1 MKPTPSLTLKSLAA
15 VAGLAMIA
23 DASAF
28 LMPPVVQQGAT
39 LYSPTRS
46 LGDQKI
52 RLRSW
57 GSGLIAETD
66 EAAFEGTSSLRITSR
81 NFFQGGTL
89 IYETPVNLTAAYDDK
104 SNLLRLVYQPLG
116 TVSNSGAGGRNGSG
130 GRPGADGP
138 TGGGREPG
146 GRGTPRPG
154 GAPLGGL
161 MGSQSGPGGRAPQ
174 NGPGGPPGLGGSMGR
189 GGPGQGAMG
198 GAMSSEKP
206 ALKNVRFVVTTT
218 DNLRSEAYI
227 PVATSI
233 SAQDGWRQV
242 GIPLRAIRGF
252 ERTNKTIKEITVAS
266 DSTSA
271 FYLGDLRV
279 VSDPTPIRAE
289 PSVRSLNVALND
301 IATLSA
307 QGEGGSSVL
316 RYTWDF
322 DESDGIS
329 VDAEGASVTHKFR
342 KPGTFTVTVT
352 VQDEYGLKDP
362 YSTTIKVK
370 VNG

>member
-1 MKPTPSLTLKSLAA
+1 
-15 VAGLAMIA
+15 
-23 DASAF
+23 
-28 LMPPVVQQGAT
+28 
-39 LYSPTRS
+39 
-46 LGDQKI
+46 
-52 RLRSW
+52 
-57 GSGLIAETD
+57 
-66 EAAFEGTSSLRITSR
+66 
-81 NFFQGGTL
+81 
-89 IYETPVNLTAAYDDK
+89 
-104 SNLLRLVYQPLG
+104 
-116 TVSNSGAGGRNGSG
+116 
-130 GRPGADGP
+130 
-138 TGGGREPG
+138 
-146 GRGTPRPG
+146 
-154 GAPLGGL
+154 